1 MPGSW
6 VGALCSWCHF
16 PLEVG
21 ENLSATRRC
30 GSTTSA
36 NPSDGRSGHR
46 APPAPRQ
53 HQGNQHGKT
62 KEERREGGSTPE
74 RQARRPSR
82 GSWNV
87 TPAAW
92 NCGLPV
98 PLAEHNRQILQ
109 GGGKVVPQHC
119 QRGSC
124 TALLTGSPCEAVAPV
139 RVYFQTRWA
148 LTSLGLLDLSGPLTS
163 LGLSGL
169 FRL

>member
-1 MPGSW
+1 MHGCW
-6 VGALCSWCHF
+6 VGALSPCCHC

-21 ENLSATRRC
+21 GNLSATRRC

-46 APPAPRQ
+46 APHASRQ
-53 HQGNQHGKT
+53 HHGNQHGKT
-62 KEERREGGSTPE
+62 KEERRVGGSTPE

-92 NCGLPV
+92 KNSLPV
-98 PLAEHNRQILQ
+98 PLQSTTGRFCKV
-109 GGGKVVPQHC
+109 GKGC
-119 QRGSC
+119 AS
-124 TALLTGSPCEAVAPV
+124 ALLKGVVHGPAH
-139 RVYFQTRWA
+139 R
-148 LTSLGLLDLSGPLTS
+148 TSLGLFDLSGPLTS